1 MKIKFHLVVELYKVT
16 KIRKNSVVVMQNVP
30 VLQSKYKYI
39 QIVVSSEKEM
49 SNPSN
54 FYWKKVNMWY
64 LELHFVW
71 RHVELVPD
79 REFSLKSAQN
89 DWSKSENLWK
99 SEKFGNLLVT

>member
-54 FYWKKVNMWY
+54 FY
-64 LELHFVW
+64 
-71 RHVELVPD
+71 
-79 REFSLKSAQN
+79 
-89 DWSKSENLWK
+89 
-99 SEKFGNLLVT
+99 